1 MRVYRLAILNSHPV
15 QYGAPFFRRLA
26 KEPEVDLT
34 IYYYSQQ
41 GADEYVDPGFGRV
54 VRWDVPLLEG
64 YRSKFLP
71 NLWSGDRVGGPLSL
85 INPSVITEIRR
96 NRFDAVWLVGYAFL
110 SDWLAYLAARLSG
123 TPILCLGESSL
134 VYDRL
139 VRRPWYIRWLKPPL
153 LRWFLRGVHAA
164 MAIGSLNREFY
175 RHYGVPEERIFP
187 CPHAVDNAHF
197 AAVSAR
203 YREQREALRC
213 ELGIAPEDV
222 VFLFAAKMIPLK
234 APIELLEAYRRATQ
248 GESRAALLM
257 VGEGPLRAEAEAFTR
272 RNNLRKV
279 VFTGFV
285 NQSELPKYYALSDV
299 HVRPDGIYRGDWG
312 FTVNEAMAC
321 GLAVVAS
328 DKIGA
333 TYDLVRHGENGYVV
347 KFGDLGDLTSALRK
361 LAGDAE
367 MARRMGERS
376 REIIQGWSYEEAV
389 RGVLGALHSLD
400 NSDQL

>member
-15 QYGAPFFRRLA
+15 QYSAPFFRRLA

-34 IYYYSQQ
+34 IYYYSRQ
-41 GADEYVDPGFGRV
+41 GVDEYMDPGFGQV

-71 NLWSGDRVGGPLSL
+71 NLLSGDRVAGPFSL

-96 NRFDAVWLVGYAFL
+96 NRFDAVWMAGYAYL
-110 SDWLAYLAARLSG
+110 TDWLAYFAARFSG
-123 TPILCLGESSL
+123 TPVFFLGESSL
-134 VYDRL
+134 VYDRH

-153 LRWFLRGVHAA
+153 LRWFFRGVHAA

-175 RHYGVPEERIFP
+175 RYYGVPEERIFP

-197 AAVSAR
+197 AAVSAQ
-203 YREQREALRC
+203 YREQRDGLRR

-222 VFLFAAKMIPLK
+222 VFLYAAKMTALK
-234 APIELLEAYRRATQ
+234 APLEMLEAYRRATQ

-257 VGEGPLRAEAEAFTR
+257 VGEGPLRAEAEAFVR
-272 RNNLRKV
+272 QHDLRKV

-333 TYDLVRHGENGYVV
+333 TYDLVRHGGNGYVV
-347 KFGDLGDLTSALRK
+347 KFGDLEDLAGALRR
-361 LAGDAE
+361 LTGDAE
-367 MARRMGERS
+367 MTRRLGERS
-376 REIIQGWSYEEAV
+376 REIIQGWSYEEGV
-389 RGVLGALHSLD
+389 RGTLAALHSLG
-400 NSDQL
+400 SSG